1 MQSGLYKLSSNDFIK
16 GAVVAIGAAIFTSV
30 IAVIGGVINTP
41 NFDVFAVNWGM
52 VLHTVINVSIVS
64 GFGGF
69 TGYLGKNF
77 VSDSNGAVFGSIAGG
92 GK

>member
-1 MQSGLYKLSSNDFIK
+1 MQSGFYKLTSNDFIK

-30 IAVIGGVINTP
+30 IAVLDSVINTP
-41 NFDVFAVNWGM
+41 NFDVFAVDWGT
-52 VLHTVINVSIVS
+52 VLHMVINVAIVS

-77 VSDSNGAVFGSIAGG
+77 LSDSNGAVFGSIGGG